1 MRKEEGVEEEKKTNK
16 DFDNEDDGGEEVE
29 ETISSEVA

>member
-1 MRKEEGVEEEKKTNK
+1 MRKEEGGDK
-16 DFDNEDDGGEEVE
+16 DFDNEDGGGREVR